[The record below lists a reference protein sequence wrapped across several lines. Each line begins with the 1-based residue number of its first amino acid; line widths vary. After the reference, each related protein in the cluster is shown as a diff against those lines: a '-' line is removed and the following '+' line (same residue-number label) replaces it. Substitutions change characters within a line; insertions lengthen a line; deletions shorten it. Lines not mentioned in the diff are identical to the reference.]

1 MFMSG
6 RGGLPKDSI
15 EAVTLF
21 RLSAQQGNAI
31 AQNNLGVA
39 FELGLGGLDKDVD
52 QAVAWY
58 HKAAAQGMPLAIS
71 HLKRLG
77 RM

>member
-1 MFMSG
+1 M
-6 RGGLPKDSI
+6 
-15 EAVTLF
+15 
-21 RLSAQQGNAI
+21 

-39 FELGLGGLDKDVD
+39 FELGLGGLDKDLD

-58 HKAAAQGMPLAIS
+58 NKAAAQGMPLAIS